1 MLHIQKKTLYTIY
14 KRRHCSQYTK
24 EGTVH
29 NIQKKTLYTIYKKRH
44 CTNMNSLIELI
55 CLFCVSNLYGT
66 FCSD

>member
-1 MLHIQKKTLYTIY
+1 MYK
-14 KRRHCSQYTK
+14 KRRCTQYTK
-24 EGTVH
+24 EDTTQYTKEDTVH